1 MTLSELARLANVSV
15 SVASKAFSGKDGV
28 SEAMREHVFAVA
40 REHGCFQQFYNAPY
54 DRPVVAVIVPEVIS
68 KSYIKYIEELKR
80 GMEKKNYTMLL
91 SIGNF
96 DPQMEQTLIKYYTE
110 HGKVDGLVLISG
122 HCDLPVDVPFVRT
135 GQSENMQSGAQLL
148 SDLQGG
154 VDAAVAHLATLGHR
168 RIGFVGEPLTVSKE
182 PILRKAL
189 EKCGL
194 VYDDRYVICSQYRF
208 ERAGADGIAQ
218 LLALPEPPTA
228 VIGSYGYITQGIL
241 RELSVRGI
249 EVPREMSVVSLT
261 DNPDPIDPTLDVAV
275 VREETERICAL
286 ALEELERQMSSE
298 QKSVISHT
306 VPLRFHKGDS
316 IAPPLS

>member
-1 MTLSELARLANVSV
+1 MTLSKLAKLANVSV
-15 SVASKAFSGKDGV
+15 SVASKAFSGKGTV
-28 SEAMREHVFAVA
+28 SEAMREHVYAVA
-40 REHGCFQQFYNAPY
+40 REHNCFQQFYNAPY

-80 GMEKKNYTMLL
+80 GMEEKDYTMLL

-122 HCDLPVDVPFVRT
+122 HCDLSVDVPFVRT
-135 GQSENMQSGAQLL
+135 GKSEAMQSGTQLL

-154 VDAAVAHLATLGHR
+154 LDAAVAHLKALGHR
-168 RIGFVGEPLTVSKE
+168 RIGFVGEPLTVMKE
-182 PILRKAL
+182 PVLREAL

-194 VYDDRYVICSQYRF
+194 VYDKRYVICSQYRF
-208 ERAGADGIAQ
+208 EQAGQDGIAQ
-218 LLALPEPPTA
+218 LLALPTPPTA
-228 VIGSYGYITQGIL
+228 VIGSYGYITQGMLQEL
-241 RELSVRGI
+241 RQREVA
-249 EVPREMSVVSLT
+249 VPREMSVVSLT
-261 DNPDPIDPTLDVAV
+261 DNPDPLDALLDVAV

-286 ALEELERQMSSE
+286 ALEELERQMNTE
-298 QKSVISHT
+298 QKAVISHT